1 MRRKAYPGLTI
12 WVLHSIT
19 CILIG
24 EREIKLKNTGE
35 VNTESQVGGN
45 KTMETEVGVL
55 WPQPR
60 NACSHQKLEEAR
72 YGFSPRALEKRT
84 L

>member
-1 MRRKAYPGLTI
+1 MD
-12 WVLHSIT
+12 
-19 CILIG
+19 
-24 EREIKLKNTGE
+24 
-35 VNTESQVGGN
+35 
-45 KTMETEVGVL
+45 TEVGVL

-84 L
+84 LGFLNTWARERINFCHLKSSSL